1 MISNKVDTDF
11 TDKDL
16 KVVMDALE
24 TIREKLPFLV
34 GLSTEE
40 RRRLSKLGRK
50 SQTFA
55 HQALDMAARHPELM
69 PGCLN
74 LEGAHR
80 DMNLFVSLNPVLQAL
95 SELQR
100 LVKDTQTV
108 AGSEAYAA
116 ARVAYASA
124 KNMGKG
130 LGPRRC
136 GGDSVDALRP
146 DTIPYLC
153 SNCVVIGRVFPL
165 ICSSPLSPRLCLQ

>member
-1 MISNKVDTDF
+1 MIANKVDTDF

-16 KVVMDALE
+16 KAVMDALE

-34 GLSTEE
+34 GLSVEE

-50 SQTFA
+50 SQTFT
-55 HQALDMAARHPELM
+55 HQALDMATQHPELM
-69 PGCLN
+69 PACLN
-74 LEGAHR
+74 LEEARR
-80 DMNLFVSLNPVLQAL
+80 DMNLFVSLNPVLQVL

-124 KNMGKG
+124 KSMGKG
-130 LGPRRC
+130 LGL
-136 GGDSVDALRP
+136 DD
-146 DTIPYLC
+146 
-153 SNCVVIGRVFPL
+153 VVGTLSMRFDRT
-165 ICSSPLSPRLCLQ
+165 SSSTPAQTTP